1 MGKFALQSV
10 LRQNVQINVHV
21 KNVIEKIVRGEK
33 SMAEYMEKLKE
44 NEPKAML
51 TPQEYFDVM
60 KEKKNNVTSEDLK
73 KIYDNC
79 LELANKYRITG
90 QIRGLRKILFCLESI
105 EKEKKL
111 VDMGIT
117 TFIYKDDIDFYID
130 TIANTRNRRERPVKI
145 IELERYEREIPDEIV
160 DVIVKTKELFD
171 QMYVVYTDYTGK
183 EERKVEAERKQ
194 KDPILFGTFQ
204 NREKKV
210 CIDRFYY
217 LGDWVDEFCDL
228 TLDKMVNETKR
239 LGRNIVRTITTPKD
253 VEELRKYIDAHYE
266 VEKDSISKIIRK
278 ADADLN
284 QKRNLFSKVK
294 AVFSR
299 KK

>member
-1 MGKFALQSV
+1 MFNRKGD
-10 LRQNVQINVHV
+10 I
-21 KNVIEKIVRGEK
+21 
-33 SMAEYMEKLKE
+33 MTEYMEKLKQDDP
-44 NEPKAML
+44 NAML
-51 TPQEYFDVM
+51 NPQQYFDVM
-60 KEKKNNVTSEDLK
+60 KEKKNTVTSEDLK

-90 QIRGLRKILFCLESI
+90 QIRGLRKILFCMESI
-105 EKEKKL
+105 EKEQKL

-130 TIANTRNRRERPVKI
+130 SVANSRNRNEKPIKI

-160 DVIVKTKELFD
+160 EVIDKTKELFD
-171 QMYVVYTDYTGK
+171 QMYIVYTDYTGK
-183 EERKVEAERKQ
+183 EERKIEAERKQ

-204 NREKKV
+204 NKEKKV

-228 TLDKMVNETKR
+228 TLDKMVNETEK
-239 LGRNIVRTITTPKD
+239 LGRNIVRTINTPKD
-253 VEELRKYIDAHYE
+253 VEELRKYIDSHYE

-278 ADADLN
+278 ADADFTP
-284 QKRNLFSKVK
+284 KISLFSKVK
-294 AVFSR
+294 TVFSR

>member
-1 MGKFALQSV
+1 M
-10 LRQNVQINVHV
+10 
-21 KNVIEKIVRGEK
+21 KNYIEE
-33 SMAEYMEKLKE
+33 LKQDDP
-44 NEPKAML
+44 NTMM
-51 TPQEYFDVM
+51 TPQQYFDSM
-60 KEKKNNVTSEDLK
+60 KEKKNTVSSEDLK

-90 QIRGLRKILFCLESI
+90 QVRGLRKILFCMESI
-105 EKEKKL
+105 EKEQKL

-130 TIANTRNRRERPVKI
+130 SVAKSRKRDEKPIKI

-160 DVIVKTKELFD
+160 EVIDKTKELFD
-171 QMYVVYTDYTGK
+171 QMYIVYTDYTGK
-183 EERKVEAERKQ
+183 EERKIEAERKQ

-204 NREKKV
+204 NKKKKV

-217 LGDWVDEFCDL
+217 LGDWIDEFCDL
-228 TLDKMVNETKR
+228 TLDKIINETEK

-253 VEELRKYIDAHYE
+253 VEGLRKYIDAHYE

-278 ADADLN
+278 ADADFTP
-284 QKRNLFSKVK
+284 KISLFSKVK
-294 AVFSR
+294 TVFSR

>member
-1 MGKFALQSV
+1 MS
-10 LRQNVQINVHV
+10 N
-21 KNVIEKIVRGEK
+21 
-33 SMAEYMEKLKE
+33 YMEQLKDDDP
-44 NEPKAML
+44 NAL
-51 TPQEYFDVM
+51 LNPQQYFDLM

-73 KIYDNC
+73 QIYDNC
-79 LELANKYRITG
+79 MELANKYRITG
-90 QIRGLRKILFCLESI
+90 QIRGLRKILFCMESI
-105 EKEKKL
+105 EKEQKL

-130 TIANTRNRRERPVKI
+130 TVTNSRSRRERPIKI

-160 DVIVKTKELFD
+160 EVIDKTKELFD
-171 QMYVVYTDYTGK
+171 QMYIVYTDYTGK
-183 EERKVEAERKQ
+183 EERKIEAEKKQ

-210 CIDRFYY
+210 CVDRFYY
-217 LGDWVDEFCDL
+217 LGDWVDEYCDL

-239 LGRNIVRTITTPKD
+239 MGRNIIRTMSTPKD
-253 VEELRKYIDAHYE
+253 IAELREYIDTHYE

-278 ADADLN
+278 SDGNLKKKD
-284 QKRNLFSKVK
+284 NLFSRVMT
-294 AVFSR
+294 VFGR

>member
-1 MGKFALQSV
+1 M
-10 LRQNVQINVHV
+10 
-21 KNVIEKIVRGEK
+21 ED
-33 SMAEYMEKLKE
+33 YMDKLKQDGP
-44 NEPKAML
+44 NAMM
-51 TPQEYFDVM
+51 TPQQYFDSM
-60 KEKKNNVTSEDLK
+60 KEKKNTVTSGDLL

-90 QIRGLRKILFCLESI
+90 QIRGLRKILFCMESI
-105 EKEKKL
+105 EKEQKL

-130 TIANTRNRRERPVKI
+130 SVANSRNRNEKPIKI

-160 DVIVKTKELFD
+160 EVIDKTKELFD
-171 QMYVVYTDYTGK
+171 QMYIVYTDYTGK
-183 EERKVEAERKQ
+183 EERKIEAERKQ

-228 TLDKMVNETKR
+228 TLDKMVNKTEK
-239 LGRNIVRTITTPKD
+239 LGRNIVRTIKTPKD
-253 VEELRKYIDAHYE
+253 IAELREYIDAHYE
-266 VEKDSISKIIRK
+266 VEKDSISKIVRK
-278 ADADLN
+278 ADVDLKDKKN
-284 QKRNLFSKVK
+284 FFSKVRT
-294 AVFSR
+294 VFTKR
-299 KK
+299 K

>member
-1 MGKFALQSV
+1 MMFYL
-10 LRQNVQINVHV
+10 
-21 KNVIEKIVRGEK
+21 EKGDN
-33 SMAEYMEKLKE
+33 MDGLAKLKE
-44 NEPKAML
+44 DDPNAML
-51 TPQEYFDVM
+51 TPQEYFDAM
-60 KEKKNNVTSEDLK
+60 KDKKNTVTSEDLK
-73 KIYDNC
+73 KIYENC

-90 QIRGLRKILFCLESI
+90 QIRGLRKILFCMESI
-105 EKEKKL
+105 EKEQQL

-130 TIANTRNRRERPVKI
+130 TVANTRNRSERPIKI

-160 DVIVKTKELFD
+160 DVIDKTKELFD

-183 EERKVEAERKQ
+183 EERKIEAEKKQ

-228 TLDKMVNETKR
+228 TLDKMINETEK

-253 VEELRKYIDAHYE
+253 VEELREYIDAHYE
-266 VEKDSISKIIRK
+266 VEKDSISKIVRR
-278 ADADLN
+278 ADADLS
-284 QKRNLFSKVK
+284 QKRNIFSKVK
-294 AVFSR
+294 TVFSR

>member
-1 MGKFALQSV
+1 MDELV
-10 LRQNVQINVHV
+10 
-21 KNVIEKIVRGEK
+21 
-33 SMAEYMEKLKE
+33 KLKE
-44 NEPKAML
+44 DDPNAML
-51 TPQEYFDVM
+51 TPQEYFDAM
-60 KEKKNNVTSEDLK
+60 KDKKNTVTSEDLK

-79 LELANKYRITG
+79 MELANKYRITG
-90 QIRGLRKILFCLESI
+90 QIRGLRKILFCMESI
-105 EKEKKL
+105 EKEQKL

-130 TIANTRNRRERPVKI
+130 TVANTRNRSERPIKI

-160 DVIVKTKELFD
+160 EVIDKTKELFD

-183 EERKVEAERKQ
+183 EERKIEAEKKQ

-217 LGDWVDEFCDL
+217 LGDWIDEFCDL
-228 TLDKMVNETKR
+228 TLDKMINETEK

-253 VEELRKYIDAHYE
+253 VEELREYIDAHYE
-266 VEKDSISKIIRK
+266 VERDSISKIVRR
-278 ADADLN
+278 ADADL
-284 QKRNLFSKVK
+284 KPKSSLFSKVK
-294 AVFSR
+294 TVFSR
-299 KK
+299 GK

>member
-1 MGKFALQSV
+1 MFNRKGD
-10 LRQNVQINVHV
+10 I
-21 KNVIEKIVRGEK
+21 
-33 SMAEYMEKLKE
+33 MTEYMEKLKQDDP
-44 NEPKAML
+44 NAML
-51 TPQEYFDVM
+51 TPQQYFDVM
-60 KEKKNNVTSEDLK
+60 KEKKNTVTSEDLK

-90 QIRGLRKILFCLESI
+90 QIRGLRKILFCMESI
-105 EKEKKL
+105 EKEQKL

-130 TIANTRNRRERPVKI
+130 SVANSRNRNEKPIKI

-160 DVIVKTKELFD
+160 EVIDKTKELFD
-171 QMYVVYTDYTGK
+171 QMYIVYTDYTGK
-183 EERKVEAERKQ
+183 EERKIEAERKQ

-204 NREKKV
+204 NKEKKV

-228 TLDKMVNETKR
+228 TLDKMVNETEK
-239 LGRNIVRTITTPKD
+239 LGRNIVRTINTPKD
-253 VEELRKYIDAHYE
+253 VEELRKYIDSHYE

-278 ADADLN
+278 ADADFTP
-284 QKRNLFSKVK
+284 KISLFSKVK
-294 AVFSR
+294 TVFSR